1 MSTKQKREF
10 TAEFTAYSSAHN
22 RTPQD
27 QLEADSQE
35 YPGGRMTGFI
45 LWVGRALRAFKAEH
59 PQHWAGDN
67 ILNHSAKIR
76 YLQRYAKR
84 QKEVQS

>member
-1 MSTKQKREF
+1 
-10 TAEFTAYSSAHN
+10 
-22 RTPQD
+22 
-27 QLEADSQE
+27 
-35 YPGGRMTGFI
+35 MTGFI